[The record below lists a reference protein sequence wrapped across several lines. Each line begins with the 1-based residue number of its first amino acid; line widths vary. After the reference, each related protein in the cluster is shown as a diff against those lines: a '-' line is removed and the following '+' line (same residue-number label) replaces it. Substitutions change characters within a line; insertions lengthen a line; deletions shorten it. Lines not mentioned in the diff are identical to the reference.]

1 MRLLGRQLSLTSR
14 KHNINIEK
22 AQQPDSEK
30 REAPFRPA
38 RRRCFSLYSCA
49 SPMAGTKVP
58 ARPGWLLEK
67 NAQRLGILYVK
78 RRQNINDPGIG
89 DSELESTGRALP

>member
-1 MRLLGRQLSLTSR
+1 
-14 KHNINIEK
+14 
-22 AQQPDSEK
+22 
-30 REAPFRPA
+30 
-38 RRRCFSLYSCA
+38 
-49 SPMAGTKVP
+49 MAGTKVP

-78 RRQNINDPGIG
+78 RRQNINDPWIG